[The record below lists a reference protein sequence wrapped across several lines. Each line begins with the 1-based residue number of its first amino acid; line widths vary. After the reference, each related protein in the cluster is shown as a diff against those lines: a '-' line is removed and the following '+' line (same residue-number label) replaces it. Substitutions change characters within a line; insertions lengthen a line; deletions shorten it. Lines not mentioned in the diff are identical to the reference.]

1 MPTAIAHA
9 PPFTVPGSST
19 STALVRWSGTGG
31 NQIQDST
38 ILVGATTMGLAADT
52 DLITFGNA
60 TLAIT
65 GAVTGVTAL
74 TVDNLNFNG
83 NTLTANSGAV
93 NITPA
98 AGSAIVLD
106 GAVNV
111 DAGVVTGATSITS
124 TQFVGGGVGLTGLA
138 AANITA
144 SGTLPALNGAA
155 LTALN
160 GTQVT
165 SGTVPVAQL
174 GSSGSRS
181 SSTFLNGA
189 NAWAAAGGGA
199 MTLIS
204 STTVST
210 NVGQVDFTGLSGYTT
225 YFLQVSNAVP
235 TADGP
240 YAWLLVGDSSGFD
253 TANLEYS
260 WVFYGIHAHP
270 SSSPIHT
277 AYVGSTNSSETSSIL
292 LFRRG
297 VGSDTGEGFSAAL
310 WIHTG
315 TSGQRTR
322 VHGTVA
328 ATTYLNESAGGLVA
342 GERTTNITMDRIRF
356 TFSSGNIEAG
366 TISLYGVSNA

>member
-1 MPTAIAHA
+1 MAHTPT
-9 PPFTVPGSST
+9 FTVPGSST
-19 STALVRWSGTGG
+19 NTALVRWNGTGG
-31 NQIQDST
+31 NNIQDST

-52 DLITFGNA
+52 DLLTFGNA

-74 TVDNLNFNG
+74 TVDNLNING

-124 TQFVGGGVGLTGLA
+124 TQFVGGGVGLT
-138 AANITA
+138 
-144 SGTLPALNGAA
+144 
-155 LTALN
+155 ALN
-160 GTQVT
+160 GTQIT

-204 STTVST
+204 STNVTSNTT
-210 NVGQVDFTGLSGYTT
+210 NIDFTGLSGYET
-225 YFLQVSNAVP
+225 YFLQISGAVP
-235 TADGP
+235 STDGP
-240 YAWLLVGDSSGFD
+240 YVVMQIGDSSGFD
-253 TANLEYS
+253 TAQNEYGWHMLQIRSNLGSVENT
-260 WVFYGIHAHP
+260 AKP
-270 SSSPIHT
+270 HT
-277 AYVGSTNSSETSSIL
+277 ENDTNSTWISL
-292 LFRRG
+292 YRRG
-297 VGSDTGEGFSAAL
+297 LGNATNEGYSGSF
-310 WIHTG
+310 WISNKANQFTRIYG
-315 TSGQRTR
+315 TFC
-322 VHGTVA
+322 
-328 ATTYLNESAGGLVA
+328 ATSYLNETQGGLIV
-342 GERTTNITMDRIRF
+342 GERRAAITMDRIRF
-356 TFSSGNIEAG
+356 KMHVGSVASGR
-366 TISLYGVSNA
+366 ISVYGVSHA